1 MSSSWGFSFG
11 GVRLWLSSA
20 LQLVAKVL
28 VEHGI
33 KQRVWTALIRKG
45 AEPAEVTCVFGFD
58 GEEALQ
64 LKHTRRPDSSDNLNK
79 LHSASNMNVFTVRR
93 SHWFRDMESIA
104 NHLFHYLHMTEGF

>member
-1 MSSSWGFSFG
+1 MRESSSWGFSFG

-45 AEPAEVTCVFGFD
+45 AESAEVTRVFSLD
-58 GEEALQ
+58 GEAALQ
-64 LKHTRRPDSSDNLNK
+64 LKHTRRPDSCDDLNK
-79 LHSASNMNVFTVRR
+79 LHSACS
-93 SHWFRDMESIA
+93 SLS
-104 NHLFHYLHMTEGF
+104 LLP